1 MDPMRLMRIT
11 DALMRAL
18 LRLIAIVGVLV
29 AWAAGQLVH
38 LVLALFVVFVVHS
51 GARALFR
58 PGKS

>member
-18 LRLIAIVGVLV
+18 LRLIAIVGVLI

-38 LVLALFVVFVVHS
+38 LVLALFVVFAIHS
-51 GARALFR
+51 GARALLR
-58 PGKS
+58 LGKS